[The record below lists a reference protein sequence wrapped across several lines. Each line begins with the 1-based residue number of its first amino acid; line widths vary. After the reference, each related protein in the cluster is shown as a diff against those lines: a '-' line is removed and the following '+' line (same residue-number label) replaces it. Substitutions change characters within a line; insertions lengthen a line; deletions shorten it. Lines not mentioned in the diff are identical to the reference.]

1 MFLKF
6 RNILALVLVLFAF
19 STCVEQSR
27 SASVYNNG
35 RFQVP
40 IRDLETIQTEGKLR
54 VVVDYNFTN
63 YFVYRGKP
71 MGFKYE
77 MLRKL
82 AQDLNVKLEFTVSN
96 DMEETIAGLES
107 GRFDLAAKNLTV
119 TSEREIRVDFTR
131 PIFQTRQVLVQR
143 NQLAFSKGKDK
154 FVMDVYGLDGK
165 SLVLQKNTV
174 FVGHLRR
181 IEMETG
187 IQVGQIEEST
197 AGMEQLVSMVSSGEI
212 DFTVC
217 DEYVAKLYAKR
228 FTNLDISVVLSDP
241 QDIAWA
247 VRENASHFRDYL
259 NHWLEEYTASDAF
272 SLLQNRYYHSTR
284 SVNRVR
290 SDYHSLARG
299 RISPYDEIIKRE
311 AAAKNWDWRLISAI
325 AFQESQFD
333 PAATSWAGASGLMQL
348 MPETANAF
356 GVTNINDP
364 EENIRAGIRLLSWL
378 DSQLKGDI
386 QDENERLKFVLASYN
401 VGLGHVKDAQRLA
414 GKYGK
419 DPFRWKNNV
428 DEYLLKKSQTSFYTD
443 PVVKWGYA
451 RGIEPYEF
459 VNIVLNNYGHYKNVI
474 PE

>member
-1 MFLKF
+1 M
-6 RNILALVLVLFAF
+6 
-19 STCVEQSR
+19 
-27 SASVYNNG
+27 
-35 RFQVP
+35 
-40 IRDLETIQTEGKLR
+40 
-54 VVVDYNFTN
+54 
-63 YFVYRGKP
+63 
-71 MGFKYE
+71 
-77 MLRKL
+77 
-82 AQDLNVKLEFTVSN
+82 
-96 DMEETIAGLES
+96 
-107 GRFDLAAKNLTV
+107 
-119 TSEREIRVDFTR
+119 
-131 PIFQTRQVLVQR
+131 
-143 NQLAFSKGKDK
+143 
-154 FVMDVYGLDGK
+154 
-165 SLVLQKNTV
+165 
-174 FVGHLRR
+174 
-181 IEMETG
+181 
-187 IQVGQIEEST
+187 
-197 AGMEQLVSMVSSGEI
+197 
-212 DFTVC
+212 
-217 DEYVAKLYAKR
+217 
-228 FTNLDISVVLSDP
+228 
-241 QDIAWA
+241 
-247 VRENASHFRDYL
+247 
-259 NHWLEEYTASDAF
+259 
-272 SLLQNRYYHSTR
+272 
-284 SVNRVR
+284 
-290 SDYHSLARG
+290 ARG

-356 GVTNINDP
+356 GVTDINDP